1 MTQTVLLIQCP
12 DKKGIVARV
21 SDFVF
26 RHDANIINSDQ
37 HSTDPEGGR
46 FFMRLEF
53 ELNESLAPR
62 AQFEGDWAAIADELD
77 ASWSIHYGSERMRM
91 GILVS
96 KLDHCLFDLLHR
108 QRSGELPVEIPLV
121 IGNHAD
127 CRDLVERY
135 GIPFH
140 HVPNTPAT
148 QADAE
153 HRMLDLVRGTADFL
167 VLARY
172 MRVLSES
179 FLSGYGRDIINIHH
193 SFLPSFKGADPYR
206 QAHERGVKIIGATA
220 HFVTR
225 DLDEGPII
233 EQMVERVYYED
244 TLDDLRRKG
253 RNIEKL
259 ALANAIQAYVEHRI
273 ILDANRTVV
282 FQ

>member
-1 MTQTVLLIQCP
+1 MTPTVLLIQCP

-26 RHDANIINSDQ
+26 RHDANIMNSDQ

-53 ELNESLAPR
+53 GLNESLAPR
-62 AQFEGDWAAIADELD
+62 AQFERDWAAVADELD

-140 HVPNTPAT
+140 HVPNTAAT
-148 QADAE
+148 QGDAE
-153 HRMLDLVRGTADFL
+153 RRMLELVRGTVDFL

-172 MRVLSES
+172 MRVLSET

-206 QAHERGVKIIGATA
+206 QAHDRGVKIIGATA

-233 EQMVERVYYED
+233 EQMVERVYYKD

>member
-1 MTQTVLLIQCP
+1 MTHTVLLIQCP

-53 ELNESLAPR
+53 GLDEAKAPR
-62 AQFEGDWAAIADELD
+62 AEFERDWKGVAKDLAAT
-77 ASWSIHYGSERMRM
+77 WSIHYGTERMRM

-96 KLDHCLFDLLHR
+96 KQDHCLFDLLHR
-108 QRSGELPVEIPLV
+108 QRSGELNVDIPLV
-121 IGNHAD
+121 ISNHKD
-127 CRDLVERY
+127 CRELVERY
-135 GIPFH
+135 DIPFH
-140 HVPNTPAT
+140 YVPFTAT
-148 QADAE
+148 TQPQAEREMLALLRDA
-153 HRMLDLVRGTADFL
+153 TDFA

-172 MRVLSES
+172 MRVVSDS
-179 FLSGYGRDIINIHH
+179 FLTEYGRDVINIHH

-233 EQMVERVYYED
+233 EQMVDRIYYKD
-244 TLDDLRRKG
+244 TVDDLRRKG
-253 RNIEKL
+253 RNLEKL
-259 ALANAIQAYVEHRI
+259 ALANAIQAYLEHRI
-273 ILDANRTVV
+273 ILDANRTIV